1 MTFNHNQ
8 ILELDE
14 RFRRNLINS
23 SHGAKTLVLVGS
35 KSKRGVTNLAI
46 FSQIIHI
53 GANPPLVGL
62 LFRPDS
68 VERNTLDNI
77 RSTGE
82 YTIQNVRNSFYKKAH
97 QTSARYAK
105 DRSEFDACGFTEIYF
120 KGFSA
125 PFVGES
131 NVKMGLSLKSETK
144 IKENGTILL
153 IGQIEVLSI
162 EDELL
167 GKDGYIDH
175 FKAETSA
182 GGGLDDYFMLTKL
195 SRLTYAKPD
204 QPINEIKE

>member
-1 MTFNHNQ
+1 MTFNHNE

-35 KSKRGVTNLAI
+35 KSKSGIANVAI

-53 GANPPLVGL
+53 GATPPLVGL

-68 VERNTLDNI
+68 VERNTLENI

-82 YTIQNVRNSFYKKAH
+82 FSVQNVRNSFYKKAH
-97 QTSARYAK
+97 QTSARYPK
-105 DRSEFDACGFTEIYF
+105 DRSEFDACGIREIYL
-120 KGFSA
+120 KGFST

-131 NVKMGLSLKSETK
+131 NVKIGLSFKSETK
-144 IKENGTILL
+144 INENGTILL
-153 IGQIEVLSI
+153 IGQIELLSVA
-162 EDELL
+162 DELL

-182 GGGLDDYFMLTKL
+182 GGGLDDYFMLNKL

-204 QPINEIKE
+204 QPINEIKD